1 MADLVRIPRPWFTF
15 TACAL
20 VIAILYWAQM
30 ILVPIAFAVLM
41 AFVLAPVVTAL
52 QRWVGRVPAV
62 LAAVTLSCV
71 GLALVGWLVTQQ
83 LASLVGEIPAYQQNI
98 HQKIRDIR
106 GFSEGGV
113 LDDLRIASEKIAI
126 ELGLAQ
132 PPPDPNAAP
141 PPVVSADPANGR
153 ANLDTARRLLERLAA
168 AGLVVALVIFML
180 LEREPLRGRL
190 VRLFG
195 HGRLVATTRAFDE
208 AGWRVSR
215 YLLAQSL
222 VNVMFG
228 VSVGIGMYLIGMPY
242 PLLWATLAGVARY
255 VPYVGATVA
264 AVVPLLVSLS
274 LSGWTKP
281 FLVLGLF
288 TVLELITNLVF
299 ETAVYAG
306 VAGISQVALLVGV
319 AFWGWLWGPFGI
331 LLATPLTVCLGVM
344 GKHVPGLGFV
354 STLISDEPV
363 LDPDINYYQRLLAG
377 DKAEA
382 IEIVERYVDDD
393 QPPESAYDAIMLR
406 ALNYAERD
414 RIEERLTVQE
424 EREVIETTRELLE
437 DAPVRAKLSE
447 VKEEGDG
454 VAEPLRV
461 LAVPAN
467 GEGDAVALIML
478 ADLLRNAP
486 ISLDVQTANML
497 TSEILEMAQREPQ
510 CAVLIADL
518 PPSAPSKSRY
528 LAKRLRAR
536 APDLPILVGRWAP
549 PELADENADA
559 LLAVGATRVAS
570 TLVESRDQLLGLCR

>member
-1 MADLVRIPRPWFTF
+1 VRRPG
-15 TACAL
+15 A
-20 VIAILYWAQM
+20 
-30 ILVPIAFAVLM
+30 
-41 AFVLAPVVTAL
+41 
-52 QRWVGRVPAV
+52 R
-62 LAAVTLSCV
+62 
-71 GLALVGWLVTQQ
+71 GLARH
-83 LASLVGEIPAYQQNI
+83 ASSSRAWSGEIPAYQQNI

-363 LDPDINYYQRLLAG
+363 LDPDITYYQRLLAN

-382 IEIVERYVDDD
+382 IEIVERFVDDH
-393 QPPESAYDAIMLR
+393 PPETVYDAIMVR

-414 RIEERLTVQE
+414 RIEERLTAEE
-424 EREVIETTRELLE
+424 EREVIETTRELL
-437 DAPVRAKLSE
+437 DDTPLRAKLSE
-447 VKEEGDG
+447 AHADEDGEGA
-454 VAEPLRV
+454 VRVEPLRV

-467 GEGDAVALIML
+467 GEGDAGRAAHARRSARSHVDLTRSPDRQHADVGDPRNGPARAAMRGADRRSASERSVQVALSREAVAREGARP
-478 ADLLRNAP
+478 ADSRGPVGTARARRRECRCAAGGRRDARGVDARRKQGSASGLVPVTGAACEREARDPGQRSERHRNG
-486 ISLDVQTANML
+486 VR
-497 TSEILEMAQREPQ
+497 AQR
-510 CAVLIADL
+510 
-518 PPSAPSKSRY
+518 
-528 LAKRLRAR
+528 RLRGDVR
-536 APDLPILVGRWAP
+536 A
-549 PELADENADA
+549 
-559 LLAVGATRVAS
+559 
-570 TLVESRDQLLGLCR
+570 